1 MTSKQAETLKQAKKD
16 VIEINKLYKEMGK
29 TKVFEMPTDDVALTA
44 RELEKINK
52 EYERAVDNA
61 ERLVEAERDMAEEIN
76 DLFNGLQGVN
86 DEIKG
91 GKQGF
96 DLTKKAV
103 TSLTNVVGKVKDI
116 QDDILNANSADLIQ
130 LQQKAASER
139 KNLEAAQELLIQKS
153 KTTKLSISEE
163 AALANVNG
171 MLTDNHGLFG
181 DIEDTLAEIVR
192 REEEVEDKMGLIG
205 GLAGAIDENLPAG
218 IGKRLG
224 IGDAVEST
232 KALVAAGG
240 GNVSKL
246 EAGAHLAKQLGK
258 NLMKSLGPYALLAM
272 AIEKLVEAFKF
283 LDGKSGEVA
292 KNMGISYDEAQNFV
306 GEANDAA
313 LAFDDILV
321 SGEDVLAAQMS
332 LNKIMGSSVK
342 FSQEMATEFASIAER
357 TGLSEQAMKGFAEK
371 GFITGKTIK
380 EQLVDVT
387 AVTQEM
393 NAQNK
398 VGMSA
403 KDIQEG
409 IGEMSKAQILNNKM
423 NTKEMANQVFQ
434 QKLLG
439 ISASQLESVQG
450 SLLDFESS
458 IGAEMEAELLT
469 GRQLNLEG
477 ARAAALA
484 GDQAALAAE
493 IRKEVGT
500 AAEFT
505 GMNVIQ
511 QEALAKAMGM
521 SREDMA
527 GMLVEQEKV
536 AAMQKAF
543 GSDVT
548 TASEAQ
554 AEYNRLSAAGL
565 LTEEK
570 KAQLAEAGVLSQMDT
585 ASQMDK
591 VAAAQEKI
599 QGLFIKIMEPL
610 MPILGILTDVLEK
623 ALKPLMPIL
632 TAVADLIGGILGPV
646 LEMAFAP
653 LQIAVD
659 GLTEISAMFDGLLPK
674 GTEMGDIFKTIGKVI
689 GTFIA
694 IPLNLAKEMITM
706 IVERVKGLAGIF
718 KGIIQIFQGD
728 FEEGFKSIARGAI
741 GMILAPIQAVV
752 AVVLGVINSIID
764 GLNYIPGVD
773 ISTINTPDLAG
784 LVGGLVG
791 LEEGGI
797 VTKPTAALIGEGKEP
812 EAVMPLSKLTDMLPS
827 IGGAASGLMEAAT
840 APARG
845 IIGAVSSLFGG
856 EDEDVSQLKELNEKM
871 NRLIAAVEKGGD
883 VFIDGAKAGKSMA
896 MATSKIG

>member
-1 MTSKQAETLKQAKKD
+1 
-16 VIEINKLYKEMGK
+16 
-29 TKVFEMPTDDVALTA
+29 
-44 RELEKINK
+44 
-52 EYERAVDNA
+52 
-61 ERLVEAERDMAEEIN
+61 
-76 DLFNGLQGVN
+76 
-86 DEIKG
+86 
-91 GKQGF
+91 
-96 DLTKKAV
+96 
-103 TSLTNVVGKVKDI
+103 
-116 QDDILNANSADLIQ
+116 
-130 LQQKAASER
+130 
-139 KNLEAAQELLIQKS
+139 
-153 KTTKLSISEE
+153 
-163 AALANVNG
+163 
-171 MLTDNHGLFG
+171 
-181 DIEDTLAEIVR
+181 
-192 REEEVEDKMGLIG
+192 
-205 GLAGAIDENLPAG
+205 
-218 IGKRLG
+218 
-224 IGDAVEST
+224 
-232 KALVAAGG
+232 
-240 GNVSKL
+240 
-246 EAGAHLAKQLGK
+246 
-258 NLMKSLGPYALLAM
+258 
-272 AIEKLVEAFKF
+272 
-283 LDGKSGEVA
+283 
-292 KNMGISYDEAQNFV
+292 
-306 GEANDAA
+306 
-313 LAFDDILV
+313 
-321 SGEDVLAAQMS
+321 
-332 LNKIMGSSVK
+332 
-342 FSQEMATEFASIAER
+342 
-357 TGLSEQAMKGFAEK
+357 
-371 GFITGKTIK
+371 
-380 EQLVDVT
+380 
-387 AVTQEM
+387 M

-409 IGEMSKAQILNNKM
+409 IGEMSKAQILSNKM

-439 ISASQLESVQG
+439 ISASQLEGVQG

-469 GRQLNLEG
+469 GRQLNLEA

-484 GDQAALAAE
+484 GDQATLAAE

-500 AAEFT
+500 AAEF
-505 GMNVIQ
+505 GEMNVIQ
-511 QEALAKAMGM
+511 QEALARAMGM

-570 KAQLAEAGVLSQMDT
+570 KAQLAEAGVLSQMDSV
-585 ASQMDK
+585 SQADK
-591 VAAAQEKI
+591 LAAAQEKI
-599 QGLFIKIMEPL
+599 QGLFVKIMEPL

-632 TAVADLIGGILGPV
+632 TAVADIIGGVLGPI

-659 GLTEISAMFDGLLPK
+659 GLTEISSMFDDLLPK
-674 GTEMGDIFKTIGKVI
+674 GTEMGDIFKTIGKI
-689 GTFIA
+689 LGTFIA
-694 IPLNLAKEMITM
+694 VPLNIFKAGITF

-728 FEEGFKSIARGAI
+728 FEEGFKTIARGAI

-752 AVVLGVINSIID
+752 AVVLGVINSIIE

-773 ISTINTPDLAG
+773 IGTINTPDLAG

-797 VTKPTAALIGEGKEP
+797 VTQPTAALIGEGSEP

-827 IGGAASGLMEAAT
+827 IGGAASGLMDAAT

-856 EDEDVSQLKELNEKM
+856 DDDDVSQLKELNEKM

-896 MATSKIG
+896 MATSRIG

>member
-1 MTSKQAETLKQAKKD
+1 MTPQQAKILAQAKKD

-29 TKVFEMPTDDVALTA
+29 TKVFAMPTDDVALTA
-44 RELEKINK
+44 RELEKINR

-76 DLFNGLQGVN
+76 GLFNGLQGVN

-103 TSLTNVVGKVKDI
+103 TSLTSVVGKVKDI

-130 LQQKAASER
+130 LQQKALAER
-139 KNLEAAQELLIQKS
+139 KNLEAAQDLLIQKS

-171 MLTDNHGLFG
+171 MLEDNHGLFG

-192 REEEVEDKMGLIG
+192 REEEVEEKMGLIG
-205 GLAGAIDENLPAG
+205 GLAGAFDDALPAG
-218 IGKRLG
+218 LGKRLG

-232 KALVAAGG
+232 KALVSAGG

-246 EAGAHLAKQLGK
+246 EAGAHLAGQLGK

-272 AIEKLVEAFKF
+272 AIQELVDAFKF
-283 LDGKSGEVA
+283 IDNSSGEIA
-292 KNMGISYDEAQNFV
+292 KNFGVSAAEGQRMVASANEAAIAS
-306 GEANDAA
+306 GD
-313 LAFDDILV
+313 LLV
-321 SGEDVLAAQMS
+321 NTEDVVKAQFA
-332 LNKIMGSSVK
+332 LNKTMGSSVQ
-342 FSQEMATEFASIAER
+342 FSGELAAEFASISER
-357 TGLSEQAMKGFAEK
+357 TGLSEEAMSMFAKKAIIAGTSIE
-371 GFITGKTIK
+371 
-380 EQLVDVT
+380 EQLQKVT
-387 AVTQEM
+387 AVTME
-393 NAQNK
+393 
-398 VGMSA
+398 MSA
-403 KDIQEG
+403 QSGIMVSQKEIQEG
-409 IGEMSKAQILNNKM
+409 IGQMSAAQMLTAKM
-423 NTKEMANQVFQ
+423 NTKEMAKQVFQ
-434 QKLLG
+434 TKLLG
-439 ISASQLESVQG
+439 ISQSQLENTAS

-469 GRQLNLEG
+469 GKQLNLEG
-477 ARAAALA
+477 ARQAALM
-484 GDQAALAAE
+484 GDQARLAE
-493 IRKEVGT
+493 ELRKEVGT
-500 AAEFT
+500 AADF
-505 GMNVIQ
+505 GSMNVIQ
-511 QEALAKAMGM
+511 QEAMAKAFGM
-521 SREDMA
+521 QREDMA
-527 GMLVEQEKV
+527 KMLVEQEKLEAV
-536 AAMQKAF
+536 KKAGF
-543 GSDVT
+543 KSTSD
-548 TASEAQ
+548 AQEQYNEALKKG
-554 AEYNRLSAAGL
+554 N
-565 LTEEK
+565 LTEELK
-570 KAQLAEAGVLSQMDT
+570 LKLQEAGMLNQLESAT
-585 ASQMDK
+585 AADK
-591 VAAAQEKI
+591 LAAAQDKI
-599 QGLFIKIMEPL
+599 KDLFIAIMEPL
-610 MPILGILTDVLEK
+610 MPILNILTDVLEK
-623 ALKPLMPIL
+623 AITPLMPIL
-632 TAVADLIGGILGPV
+632 KAVADLIGGIIAPI

-653 LQIAVD
+653 IQIAVQ
-659 GLTEISAMFDGLLPK
+659 GLQDVASMFDDLLPK
-674 GTEMGDIFKTIGKVI
+674 GTEMGDIFKTIGKII

-694 IPLNLAKEMITM
+694 VPMNIFKAGITF

-728 FEEGFKSIARGAI
+728 FEEGFKTIARGAI

-752 AVVLGVINSIID
+752 AVVLGVINSIIE

-773 ISTINTPDLAG
+773 IGTINTPDLAG

-797 VTKPTAALIGEGKEP
+797 VTQPTAALIGEGSEP

-827 IGGAASGLMEAAT
+827 IGGAASGLMDAAT

-856 EDEDVSQLKELNEKM
+856 DDDDVSQLKELNEKM

-896 MATSKIG
+896 MATSRIG